1 MNFLILSSQLRNP
14 VAAILSVV
22 LTSYLAFIHE
32 TGINP
37 YIHQKLQEFSVG
49 PSEVSRLRGR
59 QKFPLFTAEF
69 IGYLNFLQLSTAP

>member
-1 MNFLILSSQLRNP
+1 MNFLTLGSQLRNP

-37 YIHQKLQEFSVG
+37 YIHQKLLGVLARVFSR
-49 PSEVSRLRGR
+49 S
-59 QKFPLFTAEF
+59 F
-69 IGYLNFLQLSTAP
+69 